1 MAIVRFADRPY
12 YRNPWAE
19 FEKMRRDMDLLTR
32 GMLGGGTLNRERANV
47 YPALLISED
56 EQAIYVEAE
65 VAGVRP
71 EDIDISLEGETLT
84 IKGERKPLTPEEKVS
99 YHRREVEYGMFN
111 RAVTLPTRING
122 DKITARSADGILY
135 ITLPKA
141 EEVKPK
147 KISVAVG

>member
-1 MAIVRFADRPY
+1 MAIVRFSDRPY

-19 FEKMRRDMDLLTR
+19 FEKMRRDMDLLSK
-32 GMLGGGTLNRERANV
+32 GMLGGRLSREQASV

-84 IKGERKPLTPEEKVS
+84 IK
-99 YHRREVEYGMFN
+99 H
-111 RAVTLPTRING
+111 AVAACIFKCAKKT
-122 DKITARSADGILY
+122 KYCWSA
-135 ITLPKA
+135 
-141 EEVKPK
+141 
-147 KISVAVG
+147 

>member
-1 MAIVRFADRPY
+1 MAIVRFGDRPY

-19 FEKMRRDMDLLTR
+19 FEKMRREMDLFSKR
-32 GMLGGGTLNRERANV
+32 AMGGGPNPEYANV

-56 EQAIYVEAE
+56 ENAIYVEAE

-71 EDIDISLEGETLT
+71 EDAEISIEGETLT
-84 IKGERKPLTPEEKVS
+84 IKGERKAPALEEKGS
-99 YHRREVEYGMFN
+99 YHRREVEYGTFN
-111 RAVTLPTRING
+111 RAVTLPTRIDV
-122 DKITARSADGILY
+122 DKITARSANGILY

>member
-1 MAIVRFADRPY
+1 MAIVRFSDRPY

-19 FEKMRRDMDLLTR
+19 FEKMRREMDFLTNR
-32 GMLGGGTLNRERANV
+32 VMGGRPTRQEANV

-56 EQAIYVEAE
+56 EHAIYVEAE

-71 EDIDISLEGETLT
+71 EDVDISVEGETLT
-84 IKGERKPLTPEEKVS
+84 IKGERKPSTPEEKVS
-99 YHRREVEYGMFN
+99 YHRREVEYGSFN
-111 RAVTLPTRING
+111 RAVTLPTRINTE
-122 DKITARSADGILY
+122 KVSARAEDGILY

-147 KISVAVG
+147 KITVAVG

>member
-1 MAIVRFADRPY
+1 MAIVRFGDRPY

-19 FEKMRRDMDLLTR
+19 FEKMRREMDFLSKR
-32 GMLGGGTLNRERANV
+32 MQGGGPNPEHANV

-56 EQAIYVEAE
+56 ENAIYVEAE

-71 EDIDISLEGETLT
+71 EDAEISIEGETLT
-84 IKGERKPLTPEEKVS
+84 IKGERKAPVLEEKVS
-99 YHRREVEYGMFN
+99 YHRREVEYGTFN
-111 RAVTLPTRING
+111 RAVTLPTRINVE
-122 DKITARSADGILY
+122 KITARSVDGILY

>member
-1 MAIVRFADRPY
+1 MAIVRFGDRPY

-19 FEKMRRDMDLLTR
+19 FEKMRREMDLFSKR
-32 GMLGGGTLNRERANV
+32 VLGGGPKAEHANV

-56 EQAIYVEAE
+56 ANAIYVEAE

-71 EDIDISLEGETLT
+71 EDAEIFIEGETLT
-84 IKGERKPLTPEEKVS
+84 IKGERKAPAQEEKVS
-99 YHRREVEYGMFN
+99 YHRREVEYGTFN
-111 RAVTLPTRING
+111 RAVTLPTRIDV
-122 DKITARSADGILY
+122 DKISARSEDGILY

-147 KISVAVG
+147 KITVAVG

>member
-1 MAIVRFADRPY
+1 MAIVRFGDRPY

-19 FEKMRRDMDLLTR
+19 FEKMRREMDLLTS
-32 GMLGGGTLNRERANV
+32 GMSGGRPAREQANV

-56 EQAIYVEAE
+56 ARTIYVEAE

-71 EDIDISLEGETLT
+71 EDIDISVEGETLT
-84 IKGERKPLTPEEKVS
+84 IKGERKPLTPEDKVS
-99 YHRREVEYGMFN
+99 YHRREVEYGLFN
-111 RAVTLPTRING
+111 RAVTLPTRINV
-122 DKITARSADGILY
+122 DKISARSADGILY

-147 KISVAVG
+147 RISVAVG